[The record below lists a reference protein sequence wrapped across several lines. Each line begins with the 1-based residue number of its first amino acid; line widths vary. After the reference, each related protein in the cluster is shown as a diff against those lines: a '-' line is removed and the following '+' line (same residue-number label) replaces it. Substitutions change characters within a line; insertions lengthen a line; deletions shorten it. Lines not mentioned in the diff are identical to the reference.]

1 MFWSLGPRAMM
12 PMIPCLRHAAAKADS
27 CDTELAANMAERF
40 QSQRGDAV
48 FFSMAWFGGYNSN
61 MYDIIY
67 WLVVLTIL
75 KNMEVNG
82 KDDIPYIVENKTCL
96 KPPTSTLLLFIGYRN
111 GNG

>member
-1 MFWSLGPRAMM
+1 MM
-12 PMIPCLRHAAAKADS
+12 PMIPCLRHAAAKEDS

-82 KDDIPYIVENKTCL
+82 KDYPIYYGKKCS
-96 KPPTSTLLLFIGYRN
+96 KPPLSHFLLRATSL
-111 GNG
+111 